1 MVGRN
6 KQVNRFNVSLIYLM
20 CDNTVNAIPEGSP
33 ESFTHGTS
41 EQRMHWF
48 NAGLRNGTITACNTF
63 QQPN

>member
-33 ESFTHGTS
+33 ESFTHGT
-41 EQRMHWF
+41 
-48 NAGLRNGTITACNTF
+48 AGLSNGAITACNTF
-63 QQPN
+63 Q